1 MGTKSKK
8 WLSVLVLLA
17 LSACKPTIK
26 TTESSVVLEA
36 PTTTEL
42 PIKIVNGYEIKAG
55 ANLIGAK
62 LYNANL
68 AGADLNGANLIG
80 AKLYNANLAGAD
92 LNGANLS
99 GAKLN
104 GINLYG
110 TNLQFAKLQFAELN
124 NATVCGFR
132 EPTAQ
137 HHNFAVCVDVE
148 GSQSQA
154 HAVDTWSNSVPTLE
168 P

>member
-68 AGADLNGANLIG
+68 AGADLNGANL
-80 AKLYNANLAGAD
+80 
-92 LNGANLS
+92 S

-124 NATVCGFR
+124 NANLTDVNL
-132 EPTAQ
+132 Q
-137 HHNFAVCVDVE
+137 FANLIGAD
-148 GSQSQA
+148 
-154 HAVDTWSNSVPTLE
+154 
-168 P
+168 